1 MVVIFKDV
9 TPALVQRAG
18 YLSAIREALKRNPV
32 VSVLGPR
39 QSGKTTL
46 ARQTAAGRRSHFFDL
61 EETRSLVRLEHPATT
76 LEPLQGLVVIDEVQR
91 KPDLFPLLRVLADR
105 KPPSARFLILGSASP
120 ALMKGVSETLAGRV
134 AFVEVS
140 GFSLREVG
148 TDVFRR
154 RWLRGG
160 FPRSFLAHA
169 EGSSRDWRED
179 FIKTFLERDIP
190 QLGISV
196 PSATLR
202 RFWNMVAHYHGQLWN
217 AAEFARSIGAAEAT
231 ARKYLDILSS
241 SFMVRQLPPWFEN
254 LGKRQVKAPKV
265 YVRDTGLLHSLLA
278 IDSREGLEGHPKLGA
293 SWEGFALEETL
304 RSTGDRNAYFWAT
317 HAGAELDLLVFRD
330 GKRYG
335 FEFKYADAP
344 GVTKSMHVAL
354 KDLGLTQIFVV
365 YPGKESYRL
374 HPKVEVVSILDLARK
389 LRR

>member
-278 IDSREGLEGHPKLGA
+278 IDSREGLEGHPKLGG

>member
-154 RWLRGG
+154 LWLRGG

-231 ARKYLDILSS
+231 ARKYLASS
-241 SFMVRQLPPWFEN
+241 S
-254 LGKRQVKAPKV
+254 
-265 YVRDTGLLHSLLA
+265 
-278 IDSREGLEGHPKLGA
+278 
-293 SWEGFALEETL
+293 
-304 RSTGDRNAYFWAT
+304 
-317 HAGAELDLLVFRD
+317 
-330 GKRYG
+330 
-335 FEFKYADAP
+335 
-344 GVTKSMHVAL
+344 
-354 KDLGLTQIFVV
+354 TQTR
-365 YPGKESYRL
+365 P
-374 HPKVEVVSILDLARK
+374 A
-389 LRR
+389 